1 MFENFIKKISE
12 EQSEKEITTLLLK
25 DNNAKQQIS
34 ELENKIKDGESK
46 EELFNVLINNCKN
59 EKLSN
64 SIIRIINSNI
74 KPYEEM
80 SFFRDIDLNEFKKII
95 DYMIKN
101 TLICSESKEVI
112 LKTLSIDNKNF
123 TYALRLLST
132 VNDYVIIKR
141 FVEERFKNALY
152 DMFRFAN
159 EKSNYLWEVFNN
171 NRQDL
176 TNVSILNNISLCRK
190 ISDNFATLVKIFS
203 EISDTEE

>member
-101 TLICSESKEVI
+101 TLIHSESKEVI
-112 LKTLSIDNKNF
+112 LKKLSIDNKNF

>member
-176 TNVSILNNISLCRK
+176 TNVSILNNISLCLQ
-190 ISDNFATLVKIFS
+190 ISDNFAT
-203 EISDTEE
+203 ISQNFF